1 MGVLSKQGV
10 HSLYEDKEDTV
21 DTHGDVEDAFEY
33 EESPRKRLRTKLAAR
48 HKPTKKASY
57 ESNVDVQRW
66 LAEQAREDSEIK
78 PEFNPTF
85 AASLRDGP
93 WILSSLA
100 RFYEQDLITD
110 VLHVVKSG
118 KEATV
123 YCCAADPATG
133 AEYLA
138 AKVYRPRM
146 FRSLK
151 NDAIYRQSRTQRDVQ
166 GRVVHGQSRH
176 HNAARKSEKGRAAQI
191 TSWIEHE
198 FRVQH
203 LLYNAGAS
211 VPRPLMQIG
220 NAILMEY
227 VGDVGDPAP
236 LLREVTLPRE
246 EAQPLFASTLRN
258 IELCLE
264 YNCIHGDLS
273 EYNILYWHGNVVLID
288 FAQAVDPRYNPDVYF
303 LLLRDI
309 ERVCGYFARY
319 GVEADA
325 HELAKEMWASHIGAV
340 L

>member
-1 MGVLSKQGV
+1 MN
-10 HSLYEDKEDTV
+10 EDKEDTE
-21 DTHGDVEDAFEY
+21 DTNGDVEDTFED
-33 EESPRKRLRTKLAAR
+33 EDIPQKRLRTKPATLR
-48 HKPTKKASY
+48 KSTKKASY

-66 LAEQAREDSEIK
+66 LIEQAREDSEIK

-93 WILSSLA
+93 WLLSSLA

-176 HNAARKSEKGRAAQI
+176 HDAAMKSEKGRAAQI

-236 LLREVTLPRE
+236 LLREVMLPRE

-273 EYNILYWHGNVVLID
+273 EYNILYWRGNVVLID

-309 ERVCGYFARY
+309 ERICGYFARY

-325 HELAKEMWASHIGAV
+325 HELAGEMWARHVGAV